1 MKDVDIQAIR
11 VQISEDAMAAYLTL
25 LKPLPGE
32 VYTVEALMEVLRQQG
47 VVYGV
52 REEILKRMIDEKL
65 FDFRIQV
72 AFGMPVVDGQDGIY
86 EYNFNQNPDKKPK
99 IRDDGTVDYWSMN
112 LIETVVEGQVIAIYK
127 PAVPGTDGMN
137 VRGNVIPAKPGKEQ
151 APLKGRGFERSN
163 DNLTYIATIDGKIEM
178 VNNRININNF
188 HEIFA
193 NIDTLFGNIDFAGD
207 VVIHGNVC
215 GGMSVRAGGTLTVDG
230 VVEGA
235 SLWAGKDIILRGG
248 VLGDG
253 KAVVFARGDIYARF
267 FEYAKVEALG
277 MIQADA
283 FLQCEVECKKN
294 ILLEGKR
301 GMIIGGSVHAIEGV
315 EVNEIGNE
323 SEIKSTIEVGVGE
336 TVYQEMNE
344 IRQSLME
351 LHGSIRKLEDGIKKF
366 DETGNPKELSHKN
379 DPRRIALIRG
389 RIRDSSMEKVKKARL
404 EELSGQEEAA
414 RGATVKVNRTIY
426 PGTVIVI
433 GNVKNLVR
441 EEQFAVEYVRRGD
454 KIILKGDAI
463 VG

>member
-193 NIDTLFGNIDFAGD
+193 NIDTLFGNIDFAPGTSSYM
-207 VVIHGNVC
+207 
-215 GGMSVRAGGTLTVDG
+215 GMYAAGC
-230 VVEGA
+230 
-235 SLWAGKDIILRGG
+235 R
-248 VLGDG
+248 
-253 KAVVFARGDIYARF
+253 YAR
-267 FEYAKVEALG
+267 A
-277 MIQADA
+277 
-283 FLQCEVECKKN
+283 
-294 ILLEGKR
+294 
-301 GMIIGGSVHAIEGV
+301 
-315 EVNEIGNE
+315 
-323 SEIKSTIEVGVGE
+323 
-336 TVYQEMNE
+336 
-344 IRQSLME
+344 
-351 LHGSIRKLEDGIKKF
+351 
-366 DETGNPKELSHKN
+366 
-379 DPRRIALIRG
+379 
-389 RIRDSSMEKVKKARL
+389 
-404 EELSGQEEAA
+404 
-414 RGATVKVNRTIY
+414 
-426 PGTVIVI
+426 
-433 GNVKNLVR
+433 VR
-441 EEQFAVEYVRRGD
+441 
-454 KIILKGDAI
+454 
-463 VG
+463 

>member
-32 VYTVEALMEVLRQQG
+32 VYTVELLLGTLRQQG
-47 VVYGV
+47 VVHGV
-52 REEILKRMIDEKL
+52 REDILKKMIAERI
-65 FDFRIQV
+65 FDVRIQV
-72 AFGMPVVDGQDGIY
+72 AFGTPVVDGQDGVY

-127 PAVPGTDGMN
+127 PAVQGTDGMN
-137 VRGNVIPAKPGKEQ
+137 VRGIVIPAKPGKEQ

-163 DNLTYIATIDGKIEM
+163 DNLTYIASTDGKIEM

-188 HEIFA
+188 HEIFS

-215 GGMSVRAGGTLTVDG
+215 SGMSVRAGGTLTVDG

-235 SLWAGKDIILRGG
+235 SLWAGKDIVLRGG
-248 VLGDG
+248 VLGDS

-301 GMIIGGSVHAIEGV
+301 GIIIGGSAHAIEGI

-323 SEIKSTIEVGVGE
+323 SEIKSTIEVGIGE
-336 TVYQEMNE
+336 SVYQEMNE
-344 IRQSLME
+344 IRQSLLE
-351 LHGSIRKLEDGIKKF
+351 LHGSIRKLEAGIQKF
-366 DETGNPKELSHKN
+366 DEAGNTKDLAHKN
-379 DPRRIALIRG
+379 DPRRIALIRAL
-389 RIRDSSMEKVKKARL
+389 IRDNSMEKVKKARL

-414 RGATVKVNRTIY
+414 REATVKINRAIY
-426 PGTVIVI
+426 PGTLIVI
-433 GNVKNLVR
+433 GNVKNLVK